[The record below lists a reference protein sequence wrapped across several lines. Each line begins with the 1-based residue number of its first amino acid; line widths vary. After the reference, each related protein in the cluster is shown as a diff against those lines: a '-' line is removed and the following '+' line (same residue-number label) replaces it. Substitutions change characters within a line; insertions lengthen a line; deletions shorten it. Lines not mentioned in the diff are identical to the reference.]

1 MMKTNY
7 LFIGMAVLMMAACS
21 NDENETQV
29 NDGRVAVSFA
39 GGITL
44 TRATTD
50 AWEANDG
57 IGIYMLEHGTKTVAH
72 GAANRKYVT
81 TAGNGEFTPAG
92 VEQTIYFPLN
102 ADEKVDFIAYYPQI
116 DLTDDIYKV
125 DVSDQKNPAD
135 IDLLRSDNAT
145 GKDKSTNTVDLN
157 FFHRLSRVE
166 VELTAGEGVSDAELA
181 GMGITLSKQPVKADF
196 NVLQNTL
203 TAGQDEGDRFE
214 GFDVEVAAVD
224 GDLRA
229 GGLPQIARGLGPAV
243 EVDDRGGEPA
253 SGVGGDGDALP
264 RPEHVDLGVAA
275 FGAAA
280 EVGRAPLGGGEC
292 NRVAGCLRRGAGGKE
307 EQQGSR
313 QNFVH
318 GSDKRVSSHKF
329 THLARI

>member
-7 LFIGMAVLMMAACS
+7 LFIGMAVLMMTACN

-57 IGIYMLEHGTKTVAH
+57 IGIYLLEHGTKTVAH

-102 ADEKVDFIAYYPQI
+102 ADEKADFIAYYPQT

-145 GKDKSTNTVDLN
+145 GKDKSTNTVDLK

-181 GMGITLSKQPVKADF
+181 GMSITLSKQPVKADF

-203 TAGQDEGDRFE
+203 TAGQDLATLTLNTAADGKTASAIILPQEGASGRSLELTLTGGTVLTWPVEADRTFE
-214 GFDVEVAAVD
+214 QGKKTIFNITLKRTPVGTEVEVNATIEPWDTQGTVS
-224 GDLRA
+224 GDLE
-229 GGLPQIARGLGPAV
+229 I
-243 EVDDRGGEPA
+243 
-253 SGVGGDGDALP
+253 
-264 RPEHVDLGVAA
+264 
-275 FGAAA
+275 
-280 EVGRAPLGGGEC
+280 
-292 NRVAGCLRRGAGGKE
+292 
-307 EQQGSR
+307 
-313 QNFVH
+313 
-318 GSDKRVSSHKF
+318 
-329 THLARI
+329 

>member
-7 LFIGMAVLMMAACS
+7 LFIGMAVLMMTACN

-39 GGITL
+39 GGIML

-102 ADEKVDFIAYYPQI
+102 ADEKADFIAYYPQT

-145 GKDKSTNTVDLN
+145 GKDKSTNTVDLK

-181 GMGITLSKQPVKADF
+181 GMSITLSKQPVKADF

-203 TAGQDEGDRFE
+203 TAGQDLATLTLNTAADGKTASAIILPQEGASGRSLELTLTGGTVLTWPVEADRTFE
-214 GFDVEVAAVD
+214 QGKKTIFNITLKRTPVGTEVEVNATIEPWDTQGTVS
-224 GDLRA
+224 GDLE
-229 GGLPQIARGLGPAV
+229 I
-243 EVDDRGGEPA
+243 
-253 SGVGGDGDALP
+253 
-264 RPEHVDLGVAA
+264 
-275 FGAAA
+275 
-280 EVGRAPLGGGEC
+280 
-292 NRVAGCLRRGAGGKE
+292 
-307 EQQGSR
+307 
-313 QNFVH
+313 
-318 GSDKRVSSHKF
+318 
-329 THLARI
+329 

>member
-7 LFIGMAVLMMAACS
+7 LFIGMAVLMMTACN

-102 ADEKVDFIAYYPQI
+102 ADEKADFIAYYPQT

-145 GKDKSTNTVDLN
+145 GRDKNTNTVDLN

-203 TAGQDEGDRFE
+203 TAGQDLATLTLNTAADGKTASAIILPQEGASGRSLELTLTGGTVLTWPVEADRTFE
-214 GFDVEVAAVD
+214 QGKKTIFNITLKRTPIGTEVEVNATIEPWDTQGTVS
-224 GDLRA
+224 GDLE
-229 GGLPQIARGLGPAV
+229 I
-243 EVDDRGGEPA
+243 
-253 SGVGGDGDALP
+253 
-264 RPEHVDLGVAA
+264 
-275 FGAAA
+275 
-280 EVGRAPLGGGEC
+280 
-292 NRVAGCLRRGAGGKE
+292 
-307 EQQGSR
+307 
-313 QNFVH
+313 
-318 GSDKRVSSHKF
+318 
-329 THLARI
+329 

>member
-1 MMKTNY
+1 MKTNY
-7 LFIGMAVLMMAACS
+7 LFIGMAVLMMTACN

-102 ADEKVDFIAYYPQI
+102 ADEKVDFIAYYPQT

-145 GKDKSTNTVDLN
+145 GKDKSTNTVDLK

-181 GMGITLSKQPVKADF
+181 GMSITLSKQPVKADF

-203 TAGQDEGDRFE
+203 TAGQDLATLTLNTAADGKTASAIILPQEGASGRSLELTLTGGTVLTWPVEADRTFE
-214 GFDVEVAAVD
+214 QGKKTIFNITLKRTPVGTEVEVNATIEPWDTQGTVS
-224 GDLRA
+224 GDLE
-229 GGLPQIARGLGPAV
+229 I
-243 EVDDRGGEPA
+243 
-253 SGVGGDGDALP
+253 
-264 RPEHVDLGVAA
+264 
-275 FGAAA
+275 
-280 EVGRAPLGGGEC
+280 
-292 NRVAGCLRRGAGGKE
+292 
-307 EQQGSR
+307 
-313 QNFVH
+313 
-318 GSDKRVSSHKF
+318 
-329 THLARI
+329 

>member
-203 TAGQDEGDRFE
+203 TAGQDLATLTLNTAADGMTASAIILPQEGASGRSLELTLTGGTVLTWPVEADRTFE
-214 GFDVEVAAVD
+214 QGKKTIFNITLKRTPVGTEVEVNATIQPWGTQGTVS
-224 GDLRA
+224 GDLE
-229 GGLPQIARGLGPAV
+229 I
-243 EVDDRGGEPA
+243 
-253 SGVGGDGDALP
+253 
-264 RPEHVDLGVAA
+264 
-275 FGAAA
+275 
-280 EVGRAPLGGGEC
+280 
-292 NRVAGCLRRGAGGKE
+292 
-307 EQQGSR
+307 
-313 QNFVH
+313 
-318 GSDKRVSSHKF
+318 
-329 THLARI
+329 

>member
-7 LFIGMAVLMMAACS
+7 LFIGMAVLMMTACN

-102 ADEKVDFIAYYPQI
+102 ADEKADFIAYYPQT

-145 GKDKSTNTVDLN
+145 GKDKSTNTVDLK

-181 GMGITLSKQPVKADF
+181 GMSITLSKQPVKADF

-203 TAGQDEGDRFE
+203 TAGQDLATLTLNTAADGKTASAIILPQEGASGRNLKLTLTGGTVLTWPVEAERTFE
-214 GFDVEVAAVD
+214 QGKKTVFTITLKRTPVGTEVEVNATIQPWDTQGTV
-224 GDLRA
+224 
-229 GGLPQIARGLGPAV
+229 
-243 EVDDRGGEPA
+243 
-253 SGVGGDGDALP
+253 SGNL
-264 RPEHVDLGVAA
+264 E
-275 FGAAA
+275 
-280 EVGRAPLGGGEC
+280 
-292 NRVAGCLRRGAGGKE
+292 
-307 EQQGSR
+307 
-313 QNFVH
+313 
-318 GSDKRVSSHKF
+318 
-329 THLARI
+329 I

>member
-7 LFIGMAVLMMAACS
+7 LFIGMAVLMMTACN

-203 TAGQDEGDRFE
+203 TAGQDLATLTLNTAADGKTASAIILSQEGASGRSLELTLTGGTVLTWPVEADRTFE
-214 GFDVEVAAVD
+214 QGKKTIFNITLKRTPVGTEVEVNATIQPWGTQGTVS
-224 GDLRA
+224 GDLE
-229 GGLPQIARGLGPAV
+229 I
-243 EVDDRGGEPA
+243 
-253 SGVGGDGDALP
+253 
-264 RPEHVDLGVAA
+264 
-275 FGAAA
+275 
-280 EVGRAPLGGGEC
+280 
-292 NRVAGCLRRGAGGKE
+292 
-307 EQQGSR
+307 
-313 QNFVH
+313 
-318 GSDKRVSSHKF
+318 
-329 THLARI
+329 

>member
-7 LFIGMAVLMMAACS
+7 LFIGMVVLMMTACS

-29 NDGRVAVSFA
+29 NDGCVAVSFA

-57 IGIYMLEHGTKTVAH
+57 IGIYMLEHGTKTVAD

-145 GKDKSTNTVDLN
+145 GKDKNTNTVDLK

-203 TAGQDEGDRFE
+203 TAGQDLATLTLNTAADGKTASAIILPQEGASGRSLELTLTGGTVLTWPVEADRTFE
-214 GFDVEVAAVD
+214 QGKKTIFNITLKRTPVGTEVEVNATIQPWGTQGTVS
-224 GDLRA
+224 GDLE
-229 GGLPQIARGLGPAV
+229 I
-243 EVDDRGGEPA
+243 
-253 SGVGGDGDALP
+253 
-264 RPEHVDLGVAA
+264 
-275 FGAAA
+275 
-280 EVGRAPLGGGEC
+280 
-292 NRVAGCLRRGAGGKE
+292 
-307 EQQGSR
+307 
-313 QNFVH
+313 
-318 GSDKRVSSHKF
+318 
-329 THLARI
+329 

>member
-7 LFIGMAVLMMAACS
+7 LFIGMAVLMMTACN

-102 ADEKVDFIAYYPQI
+102 ADEKADFIAYYPQT

-145 GKDKSTNTVDLN
+145 GKDKSTNTVDLK

-181 GMGITLSKQPVKADF
+181 GMSITLSKQPVKADF

-203 TAGQDEGDRFE
+203 TAGQDLATLTLNTAADGKTASAIILPQEGASGRSLELTLTGGTVLTWPVEADRTFE
-214 GFDVEVAAVD
+214 QGKKTIFNITLKRTPVGTEVEVNATIEPWDTQGTVS
-224 GDLRA
+224 GDLE
-229 GGLPQIARGLGPAV
+229 I
-243 EVDDRGGEPA
+243 
-253 SGVGGDGDALP
+253 
-264 RPEHVDLGVAA
+264 
-275 FGAAA
+275 
-280 EVGRAPLGGGEC
+280 
-292 NRVAGCLRRGAGGKE
+292 
-307 EQQGSR
+307 
-313 QNFVH
+313 
-318 GSDKRVSSHKF
+318 
-329 THLARI
+329 

>member
-7 LFIGMAVLMMAACS
+7 LFIGMAGLMMTACN

-29 NDGRVAVSFA
+29 NDGRIAVSFA

-145 GKDKSTNTVDLN
+145 GKDKNTNTVDLK

-203 TAGQDEGDRFE
+203 TAGQDLATLTLNTAADGKTASAIILPQEGASGRSLELTLTGGTVLTWPVEADRTFE
-214 GFDVEVAAVD
+214 QGKKTIFNITLKRTPVGTEVEVNATIQPWGTQGTVS
-224 GDLRA
+224 GDLE
-229 GGLPQIARGLGPAV
+229 I
-243 EVDDRGGEPA
+243 
-253 SGVGGDGDALP
+253 
-264 RPEHVDLGVAA
+264 
-275 FGAAA
+275 
-280 EVGRAPLGGGEC
+280 
-292 NRVAGCLRRGAGGKE
+292 
-307 EQQGSR
+307 
-313 QNFVH
+313 
-318 GSDKRVSSHKF
+318 
-329 THLARI
+329 

>member
-7 LFIGMAVLMMAACS
+7 LFIGMAVLMMTACN

-29 NDGRVAVSFA
+29 NDGRIAVSFA

-92 VEQTIYFPLN
+92 VEQTIYFPLY

-145 GKDKSTNTVDLN
+145 GKDKNTNTVDLK

-203 TAGQDEGDRFE
+203 TAGQDLATLTLNTAADGKTASAIILPQEGASGRSLELTLTGGTVLTWPVEADRTFE
-214 GFDVEVAAVD
+214 QGKKTIFNITLKRTPVGTEVEVNATIQPWGTQGTVS
-224 GDLRA
+224 GDLE
-229 GGLPQIARGLGPAV
+229 I
-243 EVDDRGGEPA
+243 
-253 SGVGGDGDALP
+253 
-264 RPEHVDLGVAA
+264 
-275 FGAAA
+275 
-280 EVGRAPLGGGEC
+280 
-292 NRVAGCLRRGAGGKE
+292 
-307 EQQGSR
+307 
-313 QNFVH
+313 
-318 GSDKRVSSHKF
+318 
-329 THLARI
+329 